1 MTQNISIPC
10 SQENFRQVEEIMSK
24 YDLHSVCNRTGAIH
38 RNITYL
44 FDKKCQEFPDMFPI
58 KCLSLAQVMHLTIMT
73 VCYLQ
78 DIDCPP
84 IIRLPARRKS
94 ITNFEKMEETLKE
107 NESWVRELQHVNVLT
122 GKLIFFAMQCKQ
134 K

>member
-1 MTQNISIPC
+1 
-10 SQENFRQVEEIMSK
+10 
-24 YDLHSVCNRTGAIH
+24 
-38 RNITYL
+38 
-44 FDKKCQEFPDMFPI
+44 MFPI
-58 KCLSLAQVMHLTIMT
+58 KCLSLAHVMHLTIMT

-122 GKLIFFAMQCKQ
+122 GKIDFFCNAMQTKIEKRLQIVSLDIWQMRLLICW
-134 K
+134 